1 MDKPQYITMKDPE
14 ELKMHCIS
22 KSRTIKP
29 EIWGG
34 YYGYPYW
41 DSDPE
46 ITVKYID
53 EDLIVRKMEKQVSRI
68 PDILVNTKY
77 SASLHYIRF
86 RVIEGSMYHY
96 VNINKEYR
104 DILYYQSNGLLGSA
118 LAEALKYTGVNTA
131 FSRVVDIANDIIHIN
146 LKYKDMSIVNQGNF
160 YETFSSAP
168 PISKLPIQNIIWV
181 DKIDI
186 CRYNDNNQ
194 YFDFINV
201 EFYMITAVKQRK
213 EFIKKN
219 MKYLTEVA
227 KYKLC
232 NDKRFTKYGVP
243 FNFLKLD
250 RVHITRDS
258 AVIFTYSL
266 KELKENDDNAQ
277 EQIENGK

>member
-22 KSRTIKP
+22 KSKTIKP
-29 EIWGG
+29 KYFGG
-34 YYGYPYW
+34 YFGHSDW

-53 EDLIVRKMEKQVSRI
+53 EDLIVRKMQKRISRI
-68 PDILVNTKY
+68 TDILVNTKY
-77 SASLHYIRF
+77 KYSTTPYVRF
-86 RVIEGSMYHY
+86 TVNKGSMYHY

-104 DILYYQSNGLLGSA
+104 DILHYQSNSSLGSA
-118 LAEALKYTGVNTA
+118 LAEALKYTGVDTP

-146 LKYKDMSIVNQGNF
+146 LKYRDMAVVNQGNYHESF
-160 YETFSSAP
+160 NATP
-168 PISKLPIQNIIWV
+168 VSKLPIQNIIWV

-186 CRYNDNNQ
+186 SRYNDNDK
-194 YFDFINV
+194 YFDFVNV
-201 EFYMITAVKQRK
+201 EFYMIAAVKKRK

-219 MKYLTEVA
+219 MKYLLQTAE
-227 KYKLC
+227 YKLC

-250 RVHITRDS
+250 RIHITRDS

-266 KELKENDDNAQ
+266 KELKENDNNAQ
-277 EQIENGK
+277 E